1 VADHDD
7 LVALLVQA
15 RHLQMHLGHQRTGGV
30 EHLEPAP
37 IRLDAHRLRHAMG
50 AENHRCA
57 VRHLGQF
64 LDEHGALGLESVD
77 HVAVVYHFMPHVD
90 WRAELFQR
98 AFDDGDRAF
107 DAGAEAAGV
116 GQDSICITV
125 SL

>member
-1 VADHDD
+1 
-7 LVALLVQA
+7 
-15 RHLQMHLGHQRTGGV
+15 
-30 EHLEPAP
+30 
-37 IRLDAHRLRHAMG
+37 MG

-57 VRHLGQF
+57 VRHLLEF
-64 LDEHGALGLESVD
+64 LDEHGALGLEAVD
-77 HVAVVYHFMPHVD
+77 HVAVVHHFMPHVD
-90 WRAELFQR
+90 RRAELFQR